1 MILNEKYFKNKL
13 LTNLSSPFRGT
24 GGSIMV
30 TDPIADFL
38 TRIRNAQM
46 AGHRIVEIPASNLKK
61 RMTEILYNQGYIL
74 KYKFEDDSKQ
84 GVIKIAL
91 KYDIKTKQPAIQSL
105 ERISRPGLRQYAG
118 PTDIRRVKNGLG
130 VAIISTSKGVMTD
143 KEAKAQNVGGEVLC
157 FVS

>member
-1 MILNEKYFKNKL
+1 
-13 LTNLSSPFRGT
+13 
-24 GGSIMV
+24 MV

-74 KYKFEDDSKQ
+74 KYKFEDDNKQ
-84 GVIKIAL
+84 GLIKIAL
-91 KYDIKTKQPAIQSL
+91 KYDAATKQPAIQSM
-105 ERISRPGLRQYAG
+105 ERVSRPGLRTYAK
-118 PTDIRRVKNGLG
+118 PADFRRVKNGLG
-130 VAIISTSKGVMTD
+130 IAIISTSKGVLTD

-157 FVS
+157 YIY